1 MRQKRVQTMTI
12 GAVFIA
18 ILIIQSFIPYL
29 GYIRIL
35 PGLPSIT
42 SNPLTVALAGVL
54 LGTGFGTWIGLIW
67 GILSLIL
74 AYTQPGDLVS
84 LMLFQNPIIA
94 IVPRAAAGFAG
105 GMIAQAAKNKS
116 KGQAAVIYGLAGI
129 ATSAIN
135 TLLVIGLTSLFF
147 MKNSDA
153 LLHGLGQANN
163 QAPLI
168 TILLVALGTNGIV
181 EAIFT
186 GFITPFIALPIK
198 RFLVKRSH

>member
-1 MRQKRVQTMTI
+1 MRQKRVQKMTI

-42 SNPLTVALAGVL
+42 IIPLTVALAGVL
-54 LGTGFGTWIGLIW
+54 LGTGFGTWIGLVW
-67 GILSLIL
+67 GLLSLIL
-74 AYTQPGDLVS
+74 AYTQPGDMVS
-84 LMLFQNPIIA
+84 LMLFQNPFIA
-94 IVPRAAAGFAG
+94 IVPRVGAGFVG
-105 GMIAQAAKNKS
+105 GMIAQAAKRNS
-116 KGQAAVIYGLAGI
+116 KVQSAFVYAMAGL

-147 MKNSDA
+147 MKNSAA
-153 LLHGLGQANN
+153 LLHSLGQTSN

-168 TILLVALGTNGIV
+168 TILLVALGANGIV

-198 RFLVKRSH
+198 KYLVKRSQ

>member
-1 MRQKRVQTMTI
+1 MRQERVQKMTI

-42 SNPLTVALAGVL
+42 IIPLTVALAGVL
-54 LGTGFGTWIGLIW
+54 LGTGFGTWIGLVW

-94 IVPRAAAGFAG
+94 IVPRAGAGFAG

-116 KGQAAVIYGLAGI
+116 KGQSAIIYALAGL

-147 MKNSDA
+147 MHNSDA
-153 LLHGLGQANN
+153 LLHGLGQTNN

>member
-1 MRQKRVQTMTI
+1 MTI

-42 SNPLTVALAGVL
+42 IIPLTVALAGVL